1 MTLSF
6 LKSRQK
12 IVSFKSPQY
21 SGVDIRSGLYGG
33 GVVSVPAYVYVVDF
47 GTVVP
52 RGGAKKGA

>member
-12 IVSFKSPQY
+12 IISYKSPQY
-21 SGVDIRSGLYGG
+21 DGVDLKSGVYGG
-33 GVVSVPAYVYVVDF
+33 GIIQAPAYVYVVDV